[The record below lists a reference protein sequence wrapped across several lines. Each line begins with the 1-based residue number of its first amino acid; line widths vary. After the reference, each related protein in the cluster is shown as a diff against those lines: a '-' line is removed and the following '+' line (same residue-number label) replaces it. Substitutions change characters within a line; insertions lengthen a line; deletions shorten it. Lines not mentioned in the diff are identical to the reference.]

1 MNNISWSKT
10 IGNWAKN
17 DQNFDPNAPVAESK
31 ERIVMSPEDLLNA
44 KNSLL
49 EKCDELI
56 VMSSTLYDCSSSKEL
71 YDTIVTL
78 NSAKRS
84 LDRIFVKES
93 KK

>member
-31 ERIVMSPEDLLNA
+31 ER
-44 KNSLL
+44 
-49 EKCDELI
+49 I

>member
-49 EKCDELI
+49 EKCD
-56 VMSSTLYDCSSSKEL
+56 
-71 YDTIVTL
+71 
-78 NSAKRS
+78 
-84 LDRIFVKES
+84 
-93 KK
+93 